1 MTKKRTVT
9 VLICVLLSSGC
20 GVRSPD
26 VPTLADGSYLL
37 EWSLK
42 KTGTA
47 RDYGGSTQCAV
58 TIHHADI
65 KIEGLEGA
73 TNGWLQGT
81 LTGRHIVLTA
91 QQSNPDPMYA
101 AMGMRQLLEGQVT
114 ADNCVEGAMTVS
126 AGTNV
131 HLAGTWRL
139 TKTK

>member
-1 MTKKRTVT
+1 MTTKRTVT

-20 GVRSPD
+20 GVRSPEL
-26 VPTLADGSYLL
+26 PTLADGGYVL

-42 KTGTA
+42 KTGA
-47 RDYGGSTQCAV
+47 AKDYGGSTHCSV
-58 TIHHADI
+58 TIQHADI

-91 QQSNPDPMYA
+91 QQSNADPMYA
-101 AMGMRQLLEGQVT
+101 AMGMRQLVEGQVI
-114 ADNCVEGAMTVS
+114 ADNCAEGTMTVY